1 MVASPTAVF
10 AATSSEKQNGR
21 KVAAPTG
28 RKHSQRT
35 AIRWFKDSPTRLSTD
50 ESTLT
55 APPHR
60 K

>member
-28 RKHSQRT
+28 RKHSQRVW
-35 AIRWFKDSPTRLSTD
+35 RPLDL
-50 ESTLT
+50 EV
-55 APPHR
+55 PPR
-60 K
+60 